1 MKRILK
7 HLSAVLAVVLVCS
20 VLVTTLVACT
30 PSNAASNLA
39 IAKPVYPEAVK
50 APGEGAT
57 DKDFDAYQ
65 A

>member
-39 IAKPVYPEAVK
+39 IAKPV
-50 APGEGAT
+50 
-57 DKDFDAYQ
+57 
-65 A
+65 